1 MDAPGAT
8 IITTPAAGIPVEV
21 RRKRVKNLNLRVRT
35 DGTVVLSIPLHASMA
50 TARAFAARKEPW
62 IARHVDRQAAV
73 EGGREAVP
81 GETARD
87 AWERTHLWG
96 EPLSPAI
103 ASDTAAVAALHARE
117 VERVLPQAVEKLE
130 SAMGVHANRWSI
142 RRMKTHWGSC
152 TPASGAIHINAR
164 LAAYPPACLEFV
176 VAHELVHLMEPSHG
190 QRFHMLLDIY
200 CPRNRELAAALKK
213 MHLQPDRSSRAA
225 GA

>member
-21 RRKRVKNLNLRVRT
+21 WRKRVKNLNLRVRA

-50 TARAFAARKEPW
+50 AVRAFVARKEPW
-62 IARHVDRQAAV
+62 IARHVERRTTIEGDTGAA
-73 EGGREAVP
+73 A
-81 GETARD
+81 GESARD

-103 ASDTAAVAALHARE
+103 ASDAAAVAALHARE

-130 SAMGVHANRWSI
+130 SAMGVRASRWSI
-142 RRMKTHWGSC
+142 RRMKTRWGSC
-152 TPASGAIHINAR
+152 TPASGAIRINAR
-164 LAAYPPACLEFV
+164 LAAYPPACLEYV
-176 VAHELVHLMEPSHG
+176 VTHELVHLMEPSHN

-200 CPRNRELAAALKK
+200 CPRNRELAAALKTA
-213 MHLQPDRSSRAA
+213 PATRP
-225 GA
+225 

>member
-21 RRKRVKNLNLRVRT
+21 RRKRVKNLNLRVRA

-50 TARAFAARKEPW
+50 TTRAFAARKEPW

-73 EGGREAVP
+73 EGGRKTVP

-103 ASDTAAVAALHARE
+103 ASDADGVAALHARE

-130 SAMGVHANRWSI
+130 SAMGVHASRWSI
-142 RRMKTHWGSC
+142 RRMKTRWGSC
-152 TPASGAIHINAR
+152 TPASGAIRINAR

-176 VAHELVHLMEPSHG
+176 VAHELVHLMEPNHG

-213 MHLQPDRSSRAA
+213 APATQP
-225 GA
+225 

>member
-1 MDAPGAT
+1 MPVDAPGET

-21 RRKRVKNLNLRVRT
+21 RRKRVKNFNLRVRA

-50 TARAFAARKEPW
+50 TARAFVARKEPW

-73 EGGREAVP
+73 EGGRETEP

-87 AWERTHLWG
+87 TWERTHLWG

-103 ASDTAAVAALHARE
+103 ASDEGGVAALHARE

-130 SAMGVHANRWSI
+130 SAMGVHASRWSI
-142 RRMKTHWGSC
+142 RRMKTRWGSC
-152 TPASGAIHINAR
+152 TPASGAIRINAR

-176 VAHELVHLMEPSHG
+176 VAHELVHLMEPNHG

-213 MHLQPDRSSRAA
+213 APATQP
-225 GA
+225 